1 MDRNGPIKATHKLDK
16 SLPKKK
22 EHVLDSRETNGSEEM
37 ALLASADNAMYDA
50 SQQQLQYQDSE
61 NLTTLKHYTTRDELE
76 PLDEK
81 PDKKFRTA
89 MDRL

>member
-1 MDRNGPIKATHKLDK
+1 M
-16 SLPKKK
+16 
-22 EHVLDSRETNGSEEM
+22 LDSRDTNGSEEM